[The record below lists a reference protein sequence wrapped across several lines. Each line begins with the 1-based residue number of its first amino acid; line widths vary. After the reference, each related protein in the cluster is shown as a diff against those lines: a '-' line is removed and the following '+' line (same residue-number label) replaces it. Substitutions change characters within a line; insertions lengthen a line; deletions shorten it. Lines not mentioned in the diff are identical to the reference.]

1 MLVIRGDGVDQ
12 GSPMVD
18 AEALWELGGAVAVLG
33 CDGWCALGDGQA
45 SAGGG
50 FEGEGAAE
58 DVGLD
63 CAVGFTGRAQ
73 SHGTWEMASVKKTR
87 RRTDDHGGVDDRR
100 QGETRHC
107 DTFVAPG
114 NREASSSNST
124 SSPIIVIIVSSFLL
138 LLSMNNNNLGLGYHG
153 LGAV

>member
-1 MLVIRGDGVDQ
+1 MLVIRSDGVDQ
-12 GSPMVD
+12 RSPMVD
-18 AEALWELGGAVAVLG
+18 AEALWKLGGAVAVLG

-73 SHGTWEMASVKKTR
+73 SHGTWEMASVGKTR
-87 RRTDDHGGVDDRR
+87 RRTNVHGGVDDRR
-100 QGETRHC
+100 QGAFKRT
-107 DTFVAPG
+107 DIIVGQG
-114 NREASSSNST
+114 NREASNSNAT
-124 SSPIIVIIVSSFLL
+124 SSLIIAFSSSGELVK
-138 LLSMNNNNLGLGYHG
+138 G
-153 LGAV
+153 V